1 MRCCA
6 AARGVVKSN
15 VMSGKQPKRKDRPG
29 VDRYGRTELHCAANE
44 SNLAKAQ
51 ELVKANADVNATD
64 DNGWTPLHFAAQS
77 YALAIAKL
85 LLEAGAKID
94 ATDSHGNTPLFKA
107 VFNCRGHGDLIVL
120 LRTHGADPKI
130 QNYYGQSPLG
140 LARLIANYSV
150 SQFFNDL
157 PK

>member
-1 MRCCA
+1 MRYCA
-6 AARGVVKSN
+6 AARSVVESN

-29 VDRYGRTELHCAANE
+29 VDRYGRTELHYAANE

-94 ATDSHGNTPLFKA
+94 ATDSHGNTPSHSWRRPENTKLSWSIA
-107 VFNCRGHGDLIVL
+107 AWISTLNCEL
-120 LRTHGADPKI
+120 
-130 QNYYGQSPLG
+130 
-140 LARLIANYSV
+140 
-150 SQFFNDL
+150 
-157 PK
+157 